1 MDDILQSIGD
11 AIHDFFVDFCGGMFI
26 GIFDDANA
34 ATGDIASQV
43 GLTPS
48 QWNGSIFT
56 MIQNLSKNVVIPIAG
71 LIITFVLCYELITMI
86 TEKNNMHD
94 IDTFMFF
101 KYVFKSC
108 VAVMLLSHTFE
119 ITMAIFDVGQWI
131 VNQAAVSITNDTY
144 VDVTSIYIQF
154 RDSLDAMGTGEL
166 IALMLE
172 AAVVSLAVKA
182 IAILVSVVLINR
194 MIEIYLYCSVAPIP
208 FATMTNREWGNIGT
222 NYIRSLL
229 SLAFQGL
236 FIMVIVGIYSAL
248 VKDILI
254 VSDLHSM
261 LMRIG
266 MYSIV
271 LCLTLFKTSSISKSI
286 FNAH

>member
-1 MDDILQSIGD
+1 MDDILQSIGN
-11 AIHDFFVDFCGGMFI
+11 AIHDFFVDVCGGMFI

-144 VDVTSIYIQF
+144 VDVTSIFIQF

-208 FATMTNREWGNIGT
+208 FATMTNREWGNIGM

>member
-11 AIHDFFVDFCGGMFI
+11 AIHDFFVDVCGGMFI

-94 IDTFMFF
+94 IDTFIFF
-101 KYVFKSC
+101 KYVFKAC
-108 VAVMLLSHTFE
+108 IAVMLLSHTFE
-119 ITMAIFDVGQWI
+119 ITMAIFDVGQWL

-182 IAILVSVVLINR
+182 IALLVSVVLINR

>member
-1 MDDILQSIGD
+1 
-11 AIHDFFVDFCGGMFI
+11 
-26 GIFDDANA
+26 
-34 ATGDIASQV
+34 
-43 GLTPS
+43 
-48 QWNGSIFT
+48 
-56 MIQNLSKNVVIPIAG
+56 
-71 LIITFVLCYELITMI
+71 
-86 TEKNNMHD
+86 
-94 IDTFMFF
+94 
-101 KYVFKSC
+101 
-108 VAVMLLSHTFE
+108 MLLSHTFE
-119 ITMAIFDVGQWI
+119 ITMAIFDVGQWL
-131 VNQAAVSITNDTY
+131 VNQAAISITNDTY

>member
-1 MDDILQSIGD
+1 
-11 AIHDFFVDFCGGMFI
+11 
-26 GIFDDANA
+26 
-34 ATGDIASQV
+34 
-43 GLTPS
+43 
-48 QWNGSIFT
+48 
-56 MIQNLSKNVVIPIAG
+56 
-71 LIITFVLCYELITMI
+71 
-86 TEKNNMHD
+86 
-94 IDTFMFF
+94 
-101 KYVFKSC
+101 
-108 VAVMLLSHTFE
+108 
-119 ITMAIFDVGQWI
+119 
-131 VNQAAVSITNDTY
+131 
-144 VDVTSIYIQF
+144 
-154 RDSLDAMGTGEL
+154 
-166 IALMLE
+166 
-172 AAVVSLAVKA
+172 
-182 IAILVSVVLINR
+182 

>member
-1 MDDILQSIGD
+1 
-11 AIHDFFVDFCGGMFI
+11 
-26 GIFDDANA
+26 
-34 ATGDIASQV
+34 
-43 GLTPS
+43 
-48 QWNGSIFT
+48 